1 MFVSPLRNQWILS
14 RLLRHMKPKTTTRYF
29 IIQVKKHETFLV
41 LLLSI
46 SVKKKKKKS
55 CGKGFVHILNAMHS
69 VRFMSSP
76 IGVTVTVPNNA
87 RPCNRISCI
96 RVKASMVDS
105 SSDFVKR
112 MELAWSIS
120 QFPLFNVLVL
130 TLIFS
135 DHIIVMSLVVLFSTK
150 NMSVLYRLH
159 QIIDFYNI
167 HHACSNQCQL
177 RVHLA
182 TLKGILNVNGVE
194 ALVSSLLVTMCFV
207 KFHPETLAVLF
218 AEERDQGA
226 VLIVKEQAF
235 VQSG

>member
-1 MFVSPLRNQWILS
+1 
-14 RLLRHMKPKTTTRYF
+14 MKPKTTTRYF
-29 IIQVKKHETFLV
+29 IIQVKHETLIV

-120 QFPLFNVLVL
+120 Q
-130 TLIFS
+130 
-135 DHIIVMSLVVLFSTK
+135 VLFFSFNLTSFIEPK
-150 NMSVLYRLH
+150 RKCEQV
-159 QIIDFYNI
+159 F
-167 HHACSNQCQL
+167 
-177 RVHLA
+177 
-182 TLKGILNVNGVE
+182 TL
-194 ALVSSLLVTMCFV
+194 C
-207 KFHPETLAVLF
+207 
-218 AEERDQGA
+218 
-226 VLIVKEQAF
+226 
-235 VQSG
+235 

>member
-1 MFVSPLRNQWILS
+1 
-14 RLLRHMKPKTTTRYF
+14 MKPKTTTRYF

-112 MELAWSIS
+112 MELAC
-120 QFPLFNVLVL
+120 
-130 TLIFS
+130 

-159 QIIDFYNI
+159 QSATKEI
-167 HHACSNQCQL
+167 SNQCQL

>member
-1 MFVSPLRNQWILS
+1 
-14 RLLRHMKPKTTTRYF
+14 MKPKTTTRYF

-120 QFPLFNVLVL
+120 QVA
-130 TLIFS
+130 S
-135 DHIIVMSLVVLFSTK
+135 GMSLNLTRKKVLFDNHFTFYWGQSATK
-150 NMSVLYRLH
+150 E
-159 QIIDFYNI
+159 I
-167 HHACSNQCQL
+167 SNQCQL

>member
-1 MFVSPLRNQWILS
+1 
-14 RLLRHMKPKTTTRYF
+14 
-29 IIQVKKHETFLV
+29 
-41 LLLSI
+41 
-46 SVKKKKKKS
+46 
-55 CGKGFVHILNAMHS
+55 MHS

-112 MELAWSIS
+112 MELAC
-120 QFPLFNVLVL
+120 
-130 TLIFS
+130 